1 MNLASTD
8 VNPTEKPTASTP
20 TPNPTSTPIATPT
33 PDKSRVLV
41 TVGETKV
48 SLEESA
54 RGDRPRGEES
64 FLRERFGVV
73 HSMNEWKPEKSANTI
88 WQILFAAKITLSLLR
103 TRKKPTV
110 VYCTEEFPG
119 LYLVAFLCI
128 ICRNIPVVLLVHNV
142 SSKKRQL
149 FLQRKFFRARI
160 NQLLC
165 LSETSAAILKG
176 FGVDP
181 ARLHVIGSRVDCEFF
196 SPVTTA
202 EPALIVSAG
211 AINRDYNTL
220 LEACAGLD
228 VHVTIAA
235 DTAWRHSLGKLPEEM
250 SGERFEMRSFG
261 NYRNLRDLYARS
273 TLMVV
278 PLVEGQFASGQTV
291 ILEGM
296 AMGKAMITTD
306 IAGRSDFIDDGV
318 NGMYVPS
325 HNVEALRAAIAA
337 LLADP
342 ERRARMADAGR
353 AAAVEKYKV
362 EHYVT
367 RILKACDLAAAA
379 R

>member
-1 MNLASTD
+1 MNLPETQ
-8 VNPTEKPTASTP
+8 PTIPYS
-20 TPNPTSTPIATPT
+20 

-54 RGDRPRGEES
+54 SGDRPKGEES

-73 HSMNEWKPEKSANTI
+73 HSLNEWKPEKPANTVL
-88 WQILFAAKITLSLLR
+88 QILFAGKVALSLLR

-119 LYLVAFLCI
+119 LYLVAFLCL
-128 ICRNIPVVLLVHNV
+128 ICRKIPVVLLIHNV

-149 FLQRKFFRARI
+149 FLKRKFFRARI

-165 LSETSAAILKG
+165 LSETSATILKG
-176 FGVDP
+176 LGVDP

-196 SPVTTA
+196 SPVATA

-306 IAGRSDFIDDGV
+306 IAGRSDFIEDGV
-318 NGMYVPS
+318 NGVYVPS

-337 LLADP
+337 LLANP
-342 ERRARMADAGR
+342 EKRAAMAEAGR
-353 AAAVEKYKV
+353 AAVVERYKV
-362 EHYVT
+362 EHYVA
-367 RILKACDLAAAA
+367 RILGACDRAAAE

>member
-1 MNLASTD
+1 LHRG
-8 VNPTEKPTASTP
+8 V
-20 TPNPTSTPIATPT
+20 
-33 PDKSRVLV
+33 SRPVFDS
-41 TVGETKV
+41 V
-48 SLEESA
+48 SLPDLSKNSCGAVGTQRIQQETPALSPAEILSCTYQPA
-54 RGDRPRGEES
+54 
-64 FLRERFGVV
+64 VV
-73 HSMNEWKPEKSANTI
+73 S
-88 WQILFAAKITLSLLR
+88 
-103 TRKKPTV
+103 V
-110 VYCTEEFPG
+110 G
-119 LYLVAFLCI
+119 
-128 ICRNIPVVLLVHNV
+128 
-142 SSKKRQL
+142 
-149 FLQRKFFRARI
+149 
-160 NQLLC
+160 
-165 LSETSAAILKG
+165 TSATILRG
-176 FGVDP
+176 LGVDP

-196 SPVTTA
+196 SPVATA

-306 IAGRSDFIDDGV
+306 IAGRSDFIEDGV
-318 NGMYVPS
+318 NGVYVPS

-342 ERRARMADAGR
+342 VRRAAMADAGR
-353 AAAVEKYKV
+353 TAAVGKYKV
-362 EHYVT
+362 EHYVA
-367 RILKACDLAAAA
+367 RILSACDRAASE

>member
-1 MNLASTD
+1 MQHVERT
-8 VNPTEKPTASTP
+8 
-20 TPNPTSTPIATPT
+20 
-33 PDKSRVLV
+33 RVLV
-41 TVGETKV
+41 TVGETKT

-64 FLRERFGVV
+64 FLRESFSVV
-73 HSMNEWKPEKSANTI
+73 HSVNEWKPEKSASTL
-88 WQILFAAKITLSLLR
+88 WQILFAAKVTFALLR
-103 TRKKPTV
+103 TRKKPSV

-119 LYLVAFLCI
+119 LYLVAMLCLV
-128 ICRNIPVVLLVHNV
+128 CRKVPIVMLVHNV
-142 SSKKRQL
+142 SSKKRQV
-149 FLQRKFFRARI
+149 FLQRGFFRERI
-160 NQLLC
+160 TELLC

-176 FGVDP
+176 IGVDP
-181 ARLHVIGSRVDCEFF
+181 NRLHIIGSRVDCEFF
-196 SPVTTA
+196 SPVATS

-261 NYRNLRDLYARS
+261 NYRNLRDLYARA

-318 NGMYVPS
+318 NGVYVPS
-325 HNVEALRAAIAA
+325 HNVEALRSAIAS

-342 ERRARMADAGR
+342 QRRARMADAGR
-353 AAAVEKYKV
+353 TAAVEKYKV
-362 EHYVT
+362 EHYVA
-367 RILKACDLAAAA
+367 RIMSACEKAAASA
-379 R
+379 AVSLR

>member
-1 MNLASTD
+1 VRSVDST
-8 VNPTEKPTASTP
+8 
-20 TPNPTSTPIATPT
+20 
-33 PDKSRVLV
+33 RVLV

-48 SLEESA
+48 SLDESA
-54 RGDRPRGEES
+54 RGERPKGEEV

-73 HSMNEWKPEKSANTI
+73 HSMNEWKPEQSASTL
-88 WQILFAAKITLSLLR
+88 WQILFAAKVAFSLLR
-103 TRKKPTV
+103 TRKKPSV

-119 LYLVAFLCI
+119 LYLVAILCL
-128 ICRNIPVVLLVHNV
+128 ICRKVPVVVLVHNV

-149 FLQRKFFRARI
+149 FLQRGFFRARI
-160 NQLLC
+160 NQVLC
-165 LSETSAAILKG
+165 LSETSATILKSLG
-176 FGVDP
+176 IDP
-181 ARLHVIGSRVDCEFF
+181 ARLHVIGSRVDCDFF
-196 SPVTTA
+196 QPVSTS

-211 AINRDYNTL
+211 AINRDYHTL

-261 NYRNLRDLYARS
+261 NYRNLRDLYARA

-296 AMGKAMITTD
+296 AMGKAMITTN
-306 IAGRSDFIDDGV
+306 IAGRSDFIEDGI
-318 NGMYVPS
+318 NGVYVPS
-325 HNVEALRAAIAA
+325 HNVEALRVAIAA

-342 ERRARMADAGR
+342 ARRAAMANAGR
-353 AAAVEKYKV
+353 TAAVEKYRV
-362 EHYVT
+362 EHYVA
-367 RILKACDLAAAA
+367 RIMGACDLAAAA

>member
-1 MNLASTD
+1 MNSHT
-8 VNPTEKPTASTP
+8 TEVARVKIVDTT
-20 TPNPTSTPIATPT
+20 
-33 PDKSRVLV
+33 RVLV
-41 TVGETKV
+41 TVGETRV
-48 SLEESA
+48 SLDESA
-54 RGDRPRGEES
+54 RGERPRGEET
-64 FLRERFGVV
+64 FLRDHFGVV
-73 HSMNEWKPEKSANTI
+73 HSMNEWKPEKTASTL
-88 WQILFAAKITLSLLR
+88 WQILFAAKVALSLLR
-103 TRKKPTV
+103 TRRKPSV

-119 LYLVAFLCI
+119 LYLVAILCLV
-128 ICRNIPVVLLVHNV
+128 CRNLPVVLLVHNV

-149 FLQRKFFRARI
+149 FLQRGFFRARI

-165 LSETSAAILKG
+165 LSETSATILKG
-176 FGVDP
+176 LGVDP
-181 ARLHVIGSRVDCEFF
+181 NRLHVIGSRVDCDFF
-196 SPVTTA
+196 QPVATS

-220 LEACAGLD
+220 LESCAGLD

-273 TLMVV
+273 TLIVV

-306 IAGRSDFIDDGV
+306 IAGRSDFIEDGV
-318 NGMYVPS
+318 NGVYVPS
-325 HNVEALRAAIAA
+325 HNVDALRAAIAA

-342 ERRARMADAGR
+342 LRRAAMADAGR
-353 AAAVEKYKV
+353 VAAVQKYRV
-362 EHYVT
+362 EHYVA
-367 RILKACDLAAAA
+367 RILSACDQAGN

>member
-1 MNLASTD
+1 MD
-8 VNPTEKPTASTP
+8 VN
-20 TPNPTSTPIATPT
+20 
-33 PDKSRVLV
+33 RVLV

-64 FLRERFGVV
+64 FLRESFGVV
-73 HSMNEWKPEKSANTI
+73 HSMNEWKPEKSSSTI
-88 WQILFAAKITLSLLR
+88 WQILFAGKVALSLLR
-103 TRKKPTV
+103 TRKKPSV

-119 LYLVAFLCI
+119 LYLVAMLCFV
-128 ICRNIPVVLLVHNV
+128 CRKVPVVLLIHNV
-142 SSKKRQL
+142 SSKKRQV
-149 FLQRKFFRARI
+149 FLQRGLFRARI

-165 LSETSAAILKG
+165 LSETSATILKG
-176 FGVDP
+176 LGVDP
-181 ARLHVIGSRVDCEFF
+181 TRLHVIGSRVDCDFF

-296 AMGKAMITTD
+296 AMGKAVSTTD

-318 NGMYVPS
+318 NGVYVPS
-325 HNVEALRAAIAA
+325 HNVDALRAAIAA
-337 LLADP
+337 LLGDP
-342 ERRARMADAGR
+342 RRRERLAEAGR
-353 AAAVEKYKV
+353 VAAVEKYKV
-362 EHYVT
+362 EHYVA
-367 RILKACDLAAAA
+367 RILSACNQAATGRAIS
-379 R
+379 

>member
-1 MNLASTD
+1 MNL
-8 VNPTEKPTASTP
+8 TP
-20 TPNPTSTPIATPT
+20 TPAAPTPATPT
-33 PDKSRVLV
+33 ETTTNQRADTSRVLV
-41 TVGETKV
+41 TVGETRV

-54 RGDRPRGEES
+54 LGDRPRGEES

-73 HSMNEWKPEKSANTI
+73 HSMNEWKPGKPANTL
-88 WQILFAAKITLSLLR
+88 WQVLFAAKIALSLLR

-119 LYLVAFLCI
+119 LYLVAFLCVV
-128 ICRNIPVVLLVHNV
+128 CRKVPVVLLVHNV

-165 LSETSAAILKG
+165 LSETSATILKG
-176 FGVDP
+176 LGVDP

-196 SPVTTA
+196 SPVAFA

-211 AINRDYNTL
+211 AINRDYTTL

-235 DTAWRHSLGKLPEEM
+235 DTPWRHSLGKLPEEM

-296 AMGKAMITTD
+296 AMGKAMITTN
-306 IAGRSDFIDDGV
+306 IEGRSDFIDDGV
-318 NGMYVPS
+318 NGVYVPS
-325 HNVEALRAAIAA
+325 HNVEALRAAIAS
-337 LLADP
+337 LLDDP
-342 ERRARMADAGR
+342 VRRQDMADAGR
-353 AAAVEKYKV
+353 VTAVEKYRV
-362 EHYVT
+362 EHYVD
-367 RILKACDLAAAA
+367 RILLACDQALS